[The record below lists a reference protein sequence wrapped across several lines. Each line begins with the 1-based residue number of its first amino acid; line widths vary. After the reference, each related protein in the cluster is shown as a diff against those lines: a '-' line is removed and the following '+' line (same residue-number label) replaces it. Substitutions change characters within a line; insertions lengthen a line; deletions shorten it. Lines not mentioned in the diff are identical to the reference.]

1 MFLNYDKI
9 TTNWLMVFFTNFY
22 DDFHKYIMN
31 SRNVETKTK
40 KKQQQQQGHETYVQN
55 EI

>member
-1 MFLNYDKI
+1 
-9 TTNWLMVFFTNFY
+9 MVFFTNFY

-31 SRNVETKTK
+31 SRNVDQTQ

>member
-1 MFLNYDKI
+1 
-9 TTNWLMVFFTNFY
+9 MVFFTNFY

-31 SRNVETKTK
+31 SRNVDQTQKKQKQK